1 MLENDDTKY
10 PVGYKKPPRHSQ
22 FKPGQSGNPHGRPK
36 GSRNIR
42 THVQRLLDA
51 PILVKEDGKTR
62 KISRA
67 EAIAIQF
74 VNMAARGEPKGLA
87 AVMNLTREYD
97 SASGDSQSSALS
109 RAEDAAVMAGV
120 IARIRAADPAPS
132 PQTGLESPR
141 WNSAEEAESSP
152 NADAD
157 IQRTLH

>member
-1 MLENDDTKY
+1 MSDDDN
-10 PVGYKKPPRHSQ
+10 VARHQRPPRKGQ

-42 THVQRLLDA
+42 TCVQRLLDA

-62 KISRA
+62 KIPRA

-74 VNMAARGEPKGLA
+74 VNRAARGDPKGLA
-87 AVMNLTREYD
+87 AVMTLTRDYD
-97 SASGDSQSSALS
+97 STTGDGRPSVLS
-109 RAEDAAVMAGV
+109 RAEDQAVMAGV

-132 PQTGLESPR
+132 PHTGLESPS
-141 WNSAEEAESSP
+141 WNSAQEAQSSP
-152 NADAD
+152 STDAN